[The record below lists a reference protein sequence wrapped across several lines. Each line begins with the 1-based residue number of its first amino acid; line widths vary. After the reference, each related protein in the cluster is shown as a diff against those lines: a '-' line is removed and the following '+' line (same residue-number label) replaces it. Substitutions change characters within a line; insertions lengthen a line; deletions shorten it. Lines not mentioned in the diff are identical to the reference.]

1 MRKDY
6 EDRILTE
13 QEWDAQLQLRYNTMP
28 RWWYNTITKR
38 EQYNEYVKSAEK
50 WIEKKSDVEITT

>member
-1 MRKDY
+1 M
-6 EDRILTE
+6 EHADRILTE

-38 EQYNEYVKSAEK
+38 EQYNEYVKSAEE
-50 WIEKKSDVEITT
+50 WIETKSDVEITT